1 MKKRLSRISP
11 LPLGVVLAVF
21 HGLLSLV
28 IILPIGS
35 LSLVFWGLRGAVS
48 GPTFHQAPASSSA
61 LVGGILGGFMMI
73 LMPLLYAAMGFVFGV
88 ISGAVYNL
96 VAKWT
101 GGIEFTVT
109 DAPES

>member
-1 MKKRLSRISP
+1 MKKRLSRIS
-11 LPLGVVLAVF
+11 LLQLGVVLAVF
-21 HGLLSLV
+21 YGLLSL
-28 IILPIGS
+28 IIIVPMGA
-35 LSLVFWGLRGAVS
+35 LSAVFWASCHAVGS
-48 GPTFHQAPASSSA
+48 DPSFHAPAGSCPPPS
-61 LVGGILGGFMMI
+61 GILGGFMMI
-73 LMPLLYAAMGFVFGV
+73 LMPILYAVMGFVLGI

>member
-1 MKKRLSRISP
+1 
-11 LPLGVVLAVF
+11 
-21 HGLLSLV
+21 
-28 IILPIGS
+28 
-35 LSLVFWGLRGAVS
+35 
-48 GPTFHQAPASSSA
+48 
-61 LVGGILGGFMMI
+61 MMI